1 MDEKSRDDAKP
12 RSWPRRAAVA
22 VLNFLKFGARAD
34 GAAPHVPFY
43 RHTLPVRIM
52 HWANAAVLAI
62 MLMSGLQIF
71 NAHPAL
77 YWGATSTFGAPAF
90 SMTATRDAQGRLR
103 GLTQLGDWSLDTTG
117 LFGVSDMDGAPT
129 VRGFPSWATLPGFQS
144 LALGR
149 AWHFFFAW
157 LFAINGLAFA
167 IYAIASGHLRELRPT
182 SSDIKELPHEI
193 VTHVTLRFPK
203 GEESKHYN
211 ALQKVAYFGTVF
223 VLGPLIVLTGLTMA
237 PTIDAA
243 FPELTWIFGGRQSAR
258 TIHFLCAFGFV
269 LFFFVHIAMV
279 VLSGTW
285 NNVRAMLT
293 GRYMIER
300 EPPPPPL
307 GEVASREAASRRG
320 LWRHRP
326 LRRPPG
332 DTSPNGGG

>member
-1 MDEKSRDDAKP
+1 MCICYGTARVDSGGSQGTRMDGKSRDDAKP
-12 RSWPRRAAVA
+12 RSWPRRAALA
-22 VLNFLKFGARAD
+22 VLDFVKFGAHAD
-34 GAAPHVPFY
+34 AKAPHVPFY
-43 RHTLPVRIM
+43 RHKLPVRIM

-77 YWGATSTFGAPAF
+77 YWGATSTFNTPAF
-90 SMTATRDAQGRLR
+90 SMTARNTPDGLR
-103 GLTQLGDWSLDTTG
+103 GVTQMGDWAFDTTG

-129 VRGFPSWATLPGFQS
+129 VRGFPAWATLPGFQS

-167 IYAIASGHLRELRPT
+167 IYAIWSGHFSELRPT
-182 SSDIKELPHEI
+182 QRDIKELPHEI
-193 VTHVTLRFPK
+193 VTHVKLRFPK

-285 NNVRAMLT
+285 NNVRAMIT
-293 GRYMIER
+293 GRYMIEKDNK
-300 EPPPPPL
+300 EPTD
-307 GEVASREAASRRG
+307 G
-320 LWRHRP
+320 
-326 LRRPPG
+326 
-332 DTSPNGGG
+332 